1 MKAILWSA
9 LWLLPCTGQAA
20 DCGAFDFVHAVRL
33 LHGEI
38 NDLLRAYQQAENET
52 GLLRLGRVLGRYP
65 GIAKMCQNI
74 FHRVQERKTVS
85 A

>member
-1 MKAILWSA
+1 M
-9 LWLLPCTGQAA
+9 
-20 DCGAFDFVHAVRL
+20 HAVRL
-33 LHGEI
+33 LRGEI

-65 GIAKMCQNI
+65 GTAKMCQNI